1 MKLFLDQNISHRIAL
16 ALFSLGIRDVAN
28 VFTLFPETLRTGRT
42 VTDEEWLAAV
52 GGAGWLAVTRDRRIL
67 SSPPEL
73 EQLIRHDV
81 GMVILQAASPSNFDV
96 LRFLMQRWDWLRE
109 IDAGQPRPFV
119 FSTTLDGEP
128 ELVDL
133 GAL

>member
-1 MKLFLDQNISHRIAL
+1 M
-16 ALFSLGIRDVAN
+16 
-28 VFTLFPETLRTGRT
+28 
-42 VTDEEWLAAV
+42 TDEEWLAAV

>member
-1 MKLFLDQNISHRIAL
+1 MTLYFDQDYSSRAVD
-16 ALFSLGIRDVAN
+16 AIRRVKAGP
-28 VFTLFPETLRTGRT
+28 VESVRSAFPEQFGRK
-42 VTDEEWLAAV
+42 VRVADAQWLSMV
-52 GGAGWLAVTRDRRIL
+52 GDRGWLAITRDAHVLKR
-67 SSPPEL
+67 PDEL
-73 EQLIRHDV
+73 RALLEHGV
-81 GMVILQAASPSNFDV
+81 GAVILRAPTATPFQMLAFV
-96 LRFLMQRWDWLRE
+96 VKRWDWLRE

>member
-1 MKLFLDQNISHRIAL
+1 MTLYFDQDYSTRAVDAL
-16 ALFSLGIRDVAN
+16 RRVKAGPIESVRSA
-28 VFTLFPETLRTGRT
+28 FPEQFGRKIR
-42 VTDEEWLAAV
+42 VADAQWLSMV
-52 GGAGWLAVTRDRRIL
+52 GDRGWLAITRDAHIL
-67 SSPPEL
+67 KRPDEL
-73 EQLIRHDV
+73 RALLEHGV
-81 GMVILQAASPSNFDV
+81 GAVILRAPTATPFQMLSFV
-96 LRFLMQRWDWLRE
+96 VKRWDRLRE